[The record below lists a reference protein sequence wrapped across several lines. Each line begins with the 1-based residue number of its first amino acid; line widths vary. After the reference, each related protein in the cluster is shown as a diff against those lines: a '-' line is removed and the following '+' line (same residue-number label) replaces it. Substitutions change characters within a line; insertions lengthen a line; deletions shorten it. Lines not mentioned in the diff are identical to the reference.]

1 MQSISIYQSIYQ
13 SVIGQGRMH
22 SGCMCIFCILF
33 SRFPFQLQTVTAT
46 KERRGFGHRH
56 LFYVICFVWGKKRRA
71 HTLWCCWFLCVA
83 VDFKKKRLDLPARM
97 KKKEEAGLVLS
108 FRLADQEK
116 KSMLLSFIFFFHF
129 VCSRRAIACARDWA
143 KTTGKQKKEKE
154 EVKKR
159 KKRRGRLVVCRVV
172 AEPDA
177 GQAQCLGAAQQ
188 RAVAFDGP
196 SPLA

>member
-83 VDFKKKRLDLPARM
+83 VDFRKKKIRLASKNEKKRRSRIGLVFSPRGSR
-97 KKKEEAGLVLS
+97 KKEHAAVFYFFPICLLAPS
-108 FRLADQEK
+108 NRLR
-116 KSMLLSFIFFFHF
+116 
-129 VCSRRAIACARDWA
+129 SRL
-143 KTTGKQKKEKE
+143 GKDNGQTKKEKE